1 MNKEITTRSAQDLV
15 SHLKSLKMERPLS
28 DSTYGSLV
36 RARMTLLQIANSLYQ
51 LLTFL
56 QLSGTNYCVD
66 ISRKLTKHFSE
77 RAKYALRADFK
88 RVDSLFER
96 IDFSKLLLEA
106 GGELTLNPK
115 EDKRF
120 ITKAMD
126 KVSIEIDGL
135 VYEFEALA
143 VFQLVYRLEITL
155 GIAPKDRFSFTQIP
169 QGNVVSEGKVNFGQ
183 KKEFKNRISLL
194 APDEIKIDFD
204 KLSISDKME
213 TITPDVTGIKAETS
227 IKLPI
232 HKRELKNVSGECS
245 YEVIEDKEHNATYL
259 LITNERGNTTCFKHF
274 IPWLTSVPHISL
286 PFDVTR
292 LKNGNKMSSPCDN
305 NDNKGAFPIKS
316 YDEISVKLS
325 DPYLGIKR
333 KVEHCTYTTIFNRT
347 KRLVLCRPWLE
358 LTQSSDCIDYVIA
371 RIEQIGNVLAT
382 QLGWDDEWRTPEAC
396 DLLSDEFTYKFPVL
410 NNHIECSVYEAD
422 SHIASSVIDAND
434 IFIIRHHGY
443 DYSIPAY
450 AAFDI
455 YKSFL
460 TAKETLLS
468 DTLKP
473 TKHKD
478 SHKLRKQFITPACKG
493 GVCPTLMASTGGNA
507 DWYNVLSTGK
517 YPRPGVIEIWDT
529 CDETATGFLS
539 ARYLKAISSR
549 GLTGNENMPEFFKI
563 LKQMFDDRLIYNDI
577 LGEVVKA
584 IKRMKDSQYIRL
596 RKLTP
601 KEYFRFMGVSE
612 RDIKKLMN
620 SGIPEPK
627 LYKLAGNSIVVNPL
641 MKVLLN
647 LVAPQYNTS
656 NPFNSSINPQPK
668 LAV

>member
-1 MNKEITTRSAQDLV
+1 MNKEFTTHSAQALV

-66 ISRKLTKHFSE
+66 ISRKLVKHFSE

-96 IDFSKLLLEA
+96 IDFSKLLSEV
-106 GGELTLNPK
+106 GGELTLNPR

-120 ITKAMD
+120 ITKVMD

-169 QGNVVSEGKVNFGQ
+169 PGNVVAEGKVNFGQ

-213 TITPDVTGIKAETS
+213 TITPDVTGMRAETS

-232 HKRELKNVSGECS
+232 HKRELKNVFGECS
-245 YEVIEDKEHNATYL
+245 YEAIEDKGHNGIYL
-259 LITNERGNTTCFKHF
+259 LITNEKGNTTCFKHF

-292 LKNGNKMSSPCDN
+292 LKTGNKENSSC
-305 NDNKGAFPIKS
+305 ASPIKS
-316 YDEISVKLS
+316 YEETSVKLS

-333 KVEHCTYTTIFNRT
+333 KVEHHAYATILDRT
-347 KRLVLCRPWLE
+347 KRLLSCRPWLE

-371 RIEQIGNVLAT
+371 KIEQIGNVLAT
-382 QLGWDDEWRTPEAC
+382 HLGWDDEWRTPEAC
-396 DLLSDEFTYKFPVL
+396 DLISDEFTHKFPVL
-410 NNHIECSVYEAD
+410 NNHIECSVYEDD
-422 SHIASSVIDAND
+422 SHITSSVIDAND

-473 TKHKD
+473 TEHKD

-493 GVCPTLMASTGGNA
+493 GVCPTLMASTGGNT
-507 DWYNVLSTGK
+507 DWHNVLSTGK
-517 YPRPGVIEIWDT
+517 YPRPGIIEIWDT

-563 LKQMFDDRLIYNDI
+563 LKEMFEGRLIYNDI

-584 IKRMKDSQYIRL
+584 IKKMKDSQYIRL

-641 MKVLLN
+641 MKVVQN
-647 LVAPQYNTS
+647 LIAPKNNVTTQT
-656 NPFNSSINPQPK
+656 NPLINPQHK
-668 LAV
+668 MAV